1 MGSERSHSLLHIQRR
16 PHGWCGLR
24 GKCKISIGK
33 NGEKRTFH
41 PERIAWIKIVEFRQT
56 KFNLSANYV
65 PLSISSLCPVSPF
78 YKYTQGHRSVYG
90 RAKIQTQVCLMPK
103 SLLSPPFCATS
114 YADIIKCKAVQEITS
129 GSLQA
134 RLDKTQ
140 VQVVYFEVNLRKF
153 W

>member
-1 MGSERSHSLLHIQRR
+1 
-16 PHGWCGLR
+16 
-24 GKCKISIGK
+24 
-33 NGEKRTFH
+33 
-41 PERIAWIKIVEFRQT
+41 
-56 KFNLSANYV
+56 
-65 PLSISSLCPVSPF
+65 
-78 YKYTQGHRSVYG
+78 
-90 RAKIQTQVCLMPK
+90 MPK

-114 YADIIKCKAVQEITS
+114 YADIRKCKAVQEITS